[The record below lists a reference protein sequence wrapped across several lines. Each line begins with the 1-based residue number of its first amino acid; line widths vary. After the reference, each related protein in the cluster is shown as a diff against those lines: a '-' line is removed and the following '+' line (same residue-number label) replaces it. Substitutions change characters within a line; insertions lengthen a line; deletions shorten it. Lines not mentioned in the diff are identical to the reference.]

1 MTPPTG
7 WVGQL
12 AVSWPLRIAITTGGL
27 AGRQESLVVR
37 VPLWLSG
44 LVTLPGLLSMY
55 CKSVR
60 TCSLLDPNLQKGLY
74 IILFMDTS
82 LLLAKKLN
90 IFFGVLTF
98 LCKKCPKPLWIYL
111 ICLIICCCRHYC
123 CVALTQL
130 ASLLLWSFKSYI
142 KYIEMK
148 LGEVFLPLKML
159 VEKTNCISVC
169 IQATEYTLC

>member
-1 MTPPTG
+1 M
-7 WVGQL
+7 
-12 AVSWPLRIAITTGGL
+12 
-27 AGRQESLVVR
+27 R

-90 IFFGVLTF
+90 IFFWSSYVFMRETSKTSVNLF
-98 LCKKCPKPLWIYL
+98 NMFNN
-111 ICLIICCCRHYC
+111 
-123 CVALTQL
+123 
-130 ASLLLWSFKSYI
+130 LLLQALLLCRTYSVSF
-142 KYIEMK
+142 
-148 LGEVFLPLKML
+148 F
-159 VEKTNCISVC
+159 
-169 IQATEYTLC
+169 ATVII